1 MPPRNSDGSTQSNCN
16 KPTDSEREEWQFPW
30 INNVR
35 IAHPDDGNGRSSLS
49 RPESS
54 PWESLRASLL
64 SGAPGSSLKRTSFA
78 SSFLATA
85 DRDFREMGFPW
96 GDKQLSQTAS
106 WPRGLS
112 AQGSFYKSSSFFS
125 PCWCERKSLK
135 KLSKNKSLWFHQDL
149 CANSH
154 VF

>member
-16 KPTDSEREEWQFPW
+16 KPMDSEREEWQFPW

-96 GDKQLSQTAS
+96 GDRQLSQTAS
-106 WPRGLS
+106 CPRGLS
-112 AQGSFYKSSSFFS
+112 ALKDHFTNLAVSFHHADVKGNLSKTFKKQISLISSSS
-125 PCWCERKSLK
+125 VC
-135 KLSKNKSLWFHQDL
+135 Q
-149 CANSH
+149 
-154 VF
+154 